1 MNTTIRP
8 MQVADIDEV
17 AALEGRLQFHPW
29 SARQFLDSLAM
40 NHPSWVALQA
50 GCIVGFAVT
59 MHVLD
64 EATLLEIG
72 VAPELQ
78 RSGVGGRLMAA
89 ISDAATEAGMAV
101 MHLEVRVG
109 NKAARSLYRKLGFK
123 DVGKRRAY
131 YRAPVCEATPDGRE
145 DAILMALTLDE
156 GAR

>member
-1 MNTTIRP
+1 MTTLIRP
-8 MQVADIDEV
+8 MQVADTDAV
-17 AALEGRLQFHPW
+17 AALEATLQFHPW
-29 SARQFLDSLAM
+29 SERQFLDSLAM
-40 NHPSWVALQA
+40 NHPSWVAEQD
-50 GCIVGFAVT
+50 GEIVGFAVT

-72 VAPELQ
+72 VASELQ
-78 RSGVGGRLMAA
+78 RSGIGGQLMQT
-89 ISDAATEAGMAV
+89 ITDAATELGMAI
-101 MHLEVRVG
+101 MHLEVRVS